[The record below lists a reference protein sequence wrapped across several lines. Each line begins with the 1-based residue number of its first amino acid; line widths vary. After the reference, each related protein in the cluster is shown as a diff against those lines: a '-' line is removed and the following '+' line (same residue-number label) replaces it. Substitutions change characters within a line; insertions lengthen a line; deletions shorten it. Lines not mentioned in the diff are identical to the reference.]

1 MQEGQQ
7 FQSYSHLGH
16 ELAHPMGAGFQEFL
30 FRGQLSYK
38 LLFIR
43 FNYNYAKMINN
54 YSGNEIFEFL
64 DNQLFN
70 IILDNT
76 RLFLNTNGGVMLNTA
91 SNMELSIGHL
101 TRIKNNLAENYI
113 FLSWRTYLK
122 NDYFDQ

>member
-1 MQEGQQ
+1 
-7 FQSYSHLGH
+7 
-16 ELAHPMGAGFQEFL
+16 MGAGFQEFL

-76 RLFLNTNGGVMLNTA
+76 RLFLNTNVGVLP
-91 SNMELSIGHL
+91 
-101 TRIKNNLAENYI
+101 NN
-113 FLSWRTYLK
+113 
-122 NDYFDQ
+122 